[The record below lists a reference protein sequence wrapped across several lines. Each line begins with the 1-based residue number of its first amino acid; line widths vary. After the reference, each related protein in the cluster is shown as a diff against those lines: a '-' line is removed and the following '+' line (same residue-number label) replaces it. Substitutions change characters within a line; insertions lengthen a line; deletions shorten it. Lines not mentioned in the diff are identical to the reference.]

1 MPTTDFTV
9 KTLAAHLH
17 MTPEAVEKLA
27 NRGGLP
33 GRRVGGDWKFTRA
46 EIHHWM
52 EERIGQSCEAEL
64 VEMESV
70 LDRTSTAHDEPTQS
84 IAELISVQAIGI
96 PLSARTGGS
105 VIRAM
110 VDLAV
115 GTGQLWDPDKMIE
128 AVRSREEMH
137 PTALENGVALLH
149 PRRPMTSILGEPLI
163 ALGRTQAGVPF
174 GGCDGALTDIFFLI
188 CSTDDRGH
196 LRALA
201 RLSRIITAPDFLTKL
216 RDEVHDAEQAHRL
229 IRETETSLS

>member
-1 MPTTDFTV
+1 MPKTDFNV

-17 MTPEAVEKLA
+17 MTPSQVEKLA
-27 NRGGLP
+27 NRGNLP
-33 GRRVGGDWKFTRA
+33 GRKVGGDWKFTRA

-52 EERIGQSCEAEL
+52 EERIGLSDAEEL
-64 VEMESV
+64 VEVENV
-70 LDRTSTAHDEPTQS
+70 LERTATAHDQPMQT
-84 IAELISVQAIGI
+84 IAELIPIEAIGI

-163 ALGRTQAGVPF
+163 ALGRTPAGIPF
-174 GGCDGALTDIFFLI
+174 GGSGGTLTDVFFLI

-196 LRALA
+196 LCALA
-201 RLSRIITAPDFLTKL
+201 RLSRILALPDFLTKL
-216 RDEVHDAEQAHRL
+216 RDEVVDAADAHRL
-229 IRETETSLS
+229 IKQTEQELP